1 MPRNAAGTYTLPAG
15 NPVVVGTAI
24 EATWANTTLADIAN
38 ELTNSLSREG
48 EGGMLAPFRVFD
60 GTAGA
65 PGLAFLNEPSS
76 GIYRA
81 GSGEVWL
88 SVLTEPVL
96 KLTTSG
102 VLVPAGKTFT
112 AQGNVTV
119 GGTLGVTGAVTAA
132 STLAVTGAVTLS
144 NELNLSR
151 TGASAINAFF
161 TTGVD
166 DLNFRLG
173 VSNGLSGSTGALQG
187 AFGLYYLGSGEVANL
202 RFHRGSGANDGALA
216 VATNGIERSRT
227 DSLGNT
233 LFGTTNPTVE
243 NTNYGT
249 KIAVPNNPNQVAV
262 NAADSCWDMSRQTD
276 GSLTRHYR
284 SGTQVGSISVT
295 STATAY
301 NTSSDYRLKDNVLP
315 MTGALARVAQLN
327 PVTYTWKADGSAG
340 EGFIAH
346 ELAQVV
352 PQAVTGSKD
361 AVDADGQP
369 KYQGIDTS
377 FLIGMLTAAIKELK
391 AEFDAY
397 KAAHP

>member
-15 NPVVVGTAI
+15 NPVVAGTAI

-60 GTAGA
+60 GNAAA

-81 GSGEVWL
+81 GSGEVWM

-96 KLTTSG
+96 QLTTSG
-102 VLVPAGKTFT
+102 VLVPTGKTFT

-119 GGTLGVTGAVTAA
+119 GGTLG
-132 STLAVTGAVTLS
+132 VTGAVTLS

-187 AFGLYYLGSGEVANL
+187 ALGLYYLGSGEVATL
-202 RFHRGSGANDGALA
+202 RFHRGSSSNDGALA

-227 DSLGNT
+227 DAAGNT
-233 LFGTTNPTVE
+233 LFGTTNPGVV

-249 KIAVPNNPNQVAV
+249 KIAAPNNPNQVAV
-262 NAADSCWDMSRQTD
+262 NAADSCWDMSRQND
-276 GSLTRHYR
+276 GKLTRHFYQA
-284 SGTQVGSISVT
+284 TEVGNISVT

-301 NTSSDYRLKDNVLP
+301 NTSSDYRLKDNVQP

-327 PVTYTWKADGSAG
+327 PVTYTWKVDGSAG

-361 AVDADGQP
+361 EVDADGQP

>member
-15 NPVVVGTAI
+15 NPVVAGTAI

-60 GTAGA
+60 GNAAA

-81 GSGEVWL
+81 GSGEVWM

-96 KLTTSG
+96 QLTTTG
-102 VLVPAGKTFT
+102 VLVPTGKTFT

-119 GGTLGVTGAVTAA
+119 GGTLGVTGAA
-132 STLAVTGAVTLS
+132 TLS

-166 DLNFRLG
+166 DVNFRLAA
-173 VSNGLSGSTGALQG
+173 SNGLSGSTGALQA

-202 RFHRGSGANDGALA
+202 RFHRGGGSNDGALA

-227 DSLGNT
+227 DAAGNT
-233 LFGTTNPTVE
+233 LFGTTNPGVV

-249 KIAVPNNPNQVAV
+249 KIAAPNNPNQVAV
-262 NAADSCWDMSRQTD
+262 NGADSCWDMSRQGD
-276 GSLTRHYR
+276 GKLTRHFYQA
-284 SGTQVGSISVT
+284 TEVGNISVT

-301 NTSSDYRLKDNVLP
+301 NTSSDYRLKDNIQP
-315 MTGALARVAQLN
+315 MTGALARVLQLN
-327 PVTYTWKADGSAG
+327 PVTYTWKVDGSAG

-377 FLIGMLTAAIKELK
+377 FLIGVLTAAIKELK